1 MQQRRPV
8 GCGPSGMTWPSCAPR
23 QTQWKL
29 PALLGKVVEQ
39 VRSVRCSRVTRR
51 LRSVRCA
58 RHSLSDCTTFSAHG
72 ADWIPK
78 CGKRASGCIFGLEC
92 RHVSAN
98 LRSQGFCD
106 VIVSLVRTHSQPSFL
121 PLSAITSVF
130 AAAGQSA
137 TPAFGCKSHRP
148 SRIGNCRKGAG
159 YADRTQERT
168 RDRREYQPGWI
179 CRAAGPAAVTSNGG
193 FAGCGCQ
200 SCLPNPAIV
209 GAHRGRDHS

>member
-1 MQQRRPV
+1 MAKLRPAADAMEVARASWESCRASSLGAVFARHEEAQVCALRPPFPV
-8 GCGPSGMTWPSCAPR
+8 G
-23 QTQWKL
+23 L
-29 PALLGKVVEQ
+29 HDL
-39 VRSVRCSRVTRR
+39 
-51 LRSVRCA
+51 
-58 RHSLSDCTTFSAHG
+58 SAHG

-106 VIVSLVRTHSQPSFL
+106 VIVSLVRTHSPSSFL

-137 TPAFGCKSHRP
+137 TPAFGCKSLRP
-148 SRIGNCRKGAG
+148 SRIGYCRKRAG
-159 YADRTQERT
+159 FADRTQERK
-168 RDRREYQPGWI
+168 RDRREDQPGWI

-193 FAGCGCQ
+193 LAGCGCQ

-209 GAHRGRDHS
+209 GAQRGRDHS